1 MQEFCGLQA
10 KFGASLFVLGL
21 VLQIQLLLQC
31 EKVHAKAK

>member
-10 KFGASLFVLGL
+10 KFGASLLVPGL
-21 VLQIQLLLQC
+21 VLQIQSLPHC